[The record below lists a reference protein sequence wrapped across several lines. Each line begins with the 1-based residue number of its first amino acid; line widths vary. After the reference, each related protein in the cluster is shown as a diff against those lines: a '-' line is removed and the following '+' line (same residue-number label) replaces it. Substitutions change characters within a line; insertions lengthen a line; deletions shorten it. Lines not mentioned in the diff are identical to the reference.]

1 MKLVDGILRPI
12 PVVVSVQLFGQRNE
26 LLLRLLVRIT
36 VQLVDIEIP
45 QDLQFL
51 VIWEIWKPLYLV
63 NYCVLCLEDVKLLDC
78 VLDLLTLSLLLSGVH
93 LTVIETHHG
102 ELLAGKRS
110 LWDDKVRRVS

>member
-26 LLLRLLVRIT
+26 LLLRLLVRVT

-51 VIWEIWKPLYLV
+51 VVWEIWKPLYLV

-78 VLDLLTLSLLLSGVH
+78 VLDLLTLSLLLCGVH
-93 LTVIETHHG
+93 LAVIETHHG

-110 LWDDKVRRVS
+110 LWNYKVRRVS